1 MYSEQL
7 LTPYSDFI
15 ACYPCWLY
23 WPIGGLGRKFVE
35 FRHLVSFL
43 AIAEEVH
50 FGRAARRLNLTQPSL
65 SQHLARLEREVGV
78 QLVARTSREVRL
90 TPAGQAFRGEA
101 KRILELKRRTLEITR
116 DTAAGRAGKI
126 NIGFNLP
133 AGHRI
138 LPPTLARLHSSHP
151 GLQPRLWE
159 RRTGPQIKSL
169 LSGELD
175 VGFIFGLPPTSS
187 LHSMEVLRV
196 RILAVVGEH
205 HEWAERDQVPFCELE
220 RQGCLLF
227 HRAQCPALYDTI
239 SRSADRARIKLRV
252 VAEVDDPGA
261 SALLVTTRPV
271 VGFASRERALGI
283 AGSRAVPL
291 VDPVPTLP
299 VHVVWRPPRTRLVET
314 LLASLE
320 SAAGDWESAE
330 TPEEKVDWARER
342 GRSNI
347 PMIAPAPARPAANAV
362 TVAGNR
368 LN

>member
-1 MYSEQL
+1 M
-7 LTPYSDFI
+7 
-15 ACYPCWLY
+15 
-23 WPIGGLGRKFVE
+23 E

-43 AIAEEVH
+43 AIADEVH

-78 QLVARTSREVRL
+78 QLVARNSREVRL
-90 TPAGQAFRGEA
+90 TPAGHAFRGEA
-101 KRILELKRRTLEITR
+101 KKILELKRRTLEITR

-138 LPPTLARLHSSHP
+138 LPPTLAHMHTSHP
-151 GLQPRLWE
+151 GVVPRLWE

-187 LHSMEVLRV
+187 LHSKEVLRV

-205 HEWAERDQVPFCELE
+205 HEWAARAQVPFGDLE
-220 RQGCLLF
+220 RQPCLLF
-227 HRAQCPALYDTI
+227 HRTQCPALYDTI
-239 SRSADRARIKLRV
+239 SRAADRAGIKLRV

-271 VGFASRERALGI
+271 VGFASQERALGI
-283 AGSRAVPL
+283 AGARAVPL
-291 VDPVPTLP
+291 VDPVPTIP

-314 LLASLE
+314 LLDSLE
-320 SAAGDWESAE
+320 HAEADLEREQQTTEAKSDQSA
-330 TPEEKVDWARER
+330 TAR
-342 GRSNI
+342 RSNFS
-347 PMIAPAPARPAANAV
+347 MMAP
-362 TVAGNR
+362 
-368 LN
+368 